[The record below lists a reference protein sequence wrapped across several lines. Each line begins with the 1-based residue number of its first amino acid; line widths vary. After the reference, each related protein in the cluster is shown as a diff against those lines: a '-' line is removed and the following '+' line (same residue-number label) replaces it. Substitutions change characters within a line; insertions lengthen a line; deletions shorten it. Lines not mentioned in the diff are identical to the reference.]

1 MLSLVSGAVDSARE
15 AEYASLDAWKAK
27 ELAAA
32 GDNAEKRE
40 QIEEQYEAKK
50 LEIQKRYANVD
61 MSIQIAK
68 AITAGA
74 LACVQAWNAAG
85 ANPVMAGIITALIAA
100 TTAAQIATIVAQRT
114 AIMSASPSSSAA
126 SAASSSTPTQVRTVN
141 GYSEGGYTGDGG
153 RLEVA
158 GVVHRGEYVVPQP
171 EMRDS
176 AVAAMVASIESRRRR
191 RTSANALPGFAG
203 GGYTGV
209 MPSGRAT
216 SDILAKILKAV
227 EQSNASPVKAYVAIT
242 DIDAQQA
249 LRQRFK
255 SSTSLS
261 RR

>member
-1 MLSLVSGAVDSARE
+1 M
-15 AEYASLDAWKAK
+15 
-27 ELAAA
+27 
-32 GDNAEKRE
+32 
-40 QIEEQYEAKK
+40 
-50 LEIQKRYANVD
+50 
-61 MSIQIAK
+61 
-68 AITAGA
+68 
-74 LACVQAWNAAG
+74 
-85 ANPVMAGIITALIAA
+85 
-100 TTAAQIATIVAQRT
+100 
-114 AIMSASPSSSAA
+114 
-126 SAASSSTPTQVRTVN
+126 
-141 GYSEGGYTGDGG
+141 
-153 RLEVA
+153 A

-171 EMRDS
+171 EMRDP

-227 EQSNASPVKAYVAIT
+227 EQSNASPVKAYVALT